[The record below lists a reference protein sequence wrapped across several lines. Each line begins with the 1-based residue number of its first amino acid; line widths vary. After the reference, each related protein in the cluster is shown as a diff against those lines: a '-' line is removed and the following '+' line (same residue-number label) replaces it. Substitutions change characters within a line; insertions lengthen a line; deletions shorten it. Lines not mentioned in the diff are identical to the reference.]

1 MPRLRQAL
9 SATWGVL
16 STRGNTPTLTRAAV
30 FAREIEDLAAGMKQ
44 RIASGSRA
52 IGHRVRLD
60 RYTEIRILICEVKP
74 VRWVGSS
81 RRDLKAFPK
90 AVRRD
95 IGQALY
101 AAQRGEEYPSVKALR
116 GFGGRSVLE
125 IVAPYQTDAYRAVY
139 TVRFHDAIYVLH
151 AFQKKSTHGIATS
164 QQDLDLI
171 RQRLAVTERDYRER
185 QGGDEQD
192 QP

>member
-1 MPRLRQAL
+1 MD
-9 SATWGVL
+9 TY
-16 STRGNTPTLTRAAV
+16 TRMVPG
-30 FAREIEDLAAGMKQ
+30 
-44 RIASGSRA
+44 
-52 IGHRVRLD
+52 
-60 RYTEIRILICEVKP
+60 EVKP

-90 AVRRD
+90 PVRRD

-101 AAQRGEEYPSVKALR
+101 AAQQGEEYPSVKALR

-151 AFQKKSTHGIATS
+151 AFQKKSTHGIATP

-171 RQRLAVTERDYRER
+171 RQRLAVAERDYRER
-185 QGGDEQD
+185 QGGR
-192 QP
+192 